1 MFNDNSMRIQIKIEI
16 RQDLNNMKL
25 KLYKKE
31 TL

>member
-1 MFNDNSMRIQIKIEI
+1 MFKENSMRIQIKIEI

-25 KLYKKE
+25 KHYEIK